1 VTLEPFTGHH
11 RMVIFVMLSRKT
23 SPTPARDQKGRIQSS
38 MTTLRMRCLLFLIWV
53 APAVAQSQ
61 FQAGSPPAASG
72 PDYNLSAG
80 YSYMTLG
87 VPALGHVNLNGVDAA
102 AHVDFN
108 PRFGATMDANYAAT
122 PNISGTPHSAYALT
136 LQAGPVFYFRRRATS
151 RMFLHPLFG
160 AGLVD
165 GAFPV
170 GSQQYFHGWLL
181 RPSYAFGGGMEQS
194 VAGPFAVRLSGDF
207 VRTTFFNYTGG
218 VQPQN
223 GFRATVSFVWRVRER
238 LSSSY

>member
-1 VTLEPFTGHH
+1 
-11 RMVIFVMLSRKT
+11 MLY
-23 SPTPARDQKGRIQSS
+23 
-38 MTTLRMRCLLFLIWV
+38 LLLL
-53 APAVAQSQ
+53 APAVAQSR

-72 PDYNLSAG
+72 PDYDLSAG

-108 PRFGATMDANYAAT
+108 PRWGATLEGSYAAT
-122 PNISGTPHSAYALT
+122 PNVSRTPHAGYAATIHL
-136 LQAGPVFYFRRRATS
+136 GPVFYLPTHGSRRVFVHA
-151 RMFLHPLFG
+151 LVG

-170 GSQQYFHGWLL
+170 TSMEYFHGWLL
-181 RPSYAFGGGMEQS
+181 RPSYAFGGGLEQS
-194 VAGPFAVRLSGDF
+194 VAGPFAVRVSGDF
-207 VRTTFFNYTGG
+207 VRTTFFNYAGG

-223 GFRATVSFVWRVRER
+223 GLRATVSFVWRVRER
-238 LSSSY
+238 LHRSM

>member
-1 VTLEPFTGHH
+1 
-11 RMVIFVMLSRKT
+11 
-23 SPTPARDQKGRIQSS
+23 
-38 MTTLRMRCLLFLIWV
+38 MTTLRMRCLLYLLLV
-53 APAVAQSQ
+53 APAVAQNRLQ
-61 FQAGSPPAASG
+61 PGSPPAASG
-72 PDYNLSAG
+72 PDYDLSAG

-108 PRFGATMDANYAAT
+108 PRWGATLEGNYAAT
-122 PNISGTPHSAYALT
+122 PNVSRTPHAAYAATVHL
-136 LQAGPVFYFRRRATS
+136 GPVYYLANRGSKRVFVHT
-151 RMFLHPLFG
+151 LFG

-165 GAFPV
+165 GAFPI

-181 RPSYAFGGGMEQS
+181 RPSYACGGGIEQAI
-194 VAGPFAVRLSGDF
+194 AGPFAVRLNGDF
-207 VRTTFFNYTGG
+207 VRTTFFNYAGG

-238 LSSSY
+238 LHRSM